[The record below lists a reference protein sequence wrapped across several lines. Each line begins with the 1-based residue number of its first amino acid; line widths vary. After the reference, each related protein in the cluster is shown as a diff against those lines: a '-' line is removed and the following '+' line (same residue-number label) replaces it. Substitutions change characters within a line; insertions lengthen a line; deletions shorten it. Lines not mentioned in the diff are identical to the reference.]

1 MGYLNHIYK
10 IRSMGKLFRNL
21 IFSFITFLL
30 ILHPFSSVSYAANEV
45 DWSLIKKNNDGEQW
59 IDRGSIR
66 KYPNNEI
73 SILTRFFEEPKDS
86 ETKGKKL
93 LYVMRINCET
103 KKFKDTSIN
112 GIPNLKAKWTS
123 SNNDE
128 LIDIVINKS
137 CEESGLLNE

>member
-1 MGYLNHIYK
+1 
-10 IRSMGKLFRNL
+10 MGKLFHHLLFSVVSFFL
-21 IFSFITFLL
+21 II
-30 ILHPFSSVSYAANEV
+30 HPFSISSYAANDV
-45 DWSLIKKNNDGEQW
+45 DWLLIKKNNDGEQW

-66 KYPNNEI
+66 EYPNNEI
-73 SILTRFFEEPKDS
+73 SILTRYFEAPKEPD
-86 ETKGKKL
+86 TKGKKL

-112 GIPNLKAKWTS
+112 GIPKLNAKWKS

-137 CEESGLLNE
+137 CEKSELINE

>member
-1 MGYLNHIYK
+1 M
-10 IRSMGKLFRNL
+10 RKLF
-21 IFSFITFLL
+21 FSLVFYLLSFLL
-30 ILHPFSSVSYAANEV
+30 ILLPFSFGSYAANDV
-45 DWSLIKKNNDGEQW
+45 DWLLLKKNSDGEQW
-59 IDRGSIR
+59 IDRGSI
-66 KYPNNEI
+66 KEYPNNEI
-73 SILTRFFEEPKDS
+73 SILTRFFETPKEP

-112 GIPNLKAKWTS
+112 GIPNLNAKWTS

-137 CEESGLLNE
+137 CEES

>member
-1 MGYLNHIYK
+1 M
-10 IRSMGKLFRNL
+10 RKLFRYLVSFLVSSFL
-21 IFSFITFLL
+21 ILTSFSFN
-30 ILHPFSSVSYAANEV
+30 SYAANDV
-45 DWSLIKKNNDGEQW
+45 DWLLLKKNKDGEQW

-66 KYPNNEI
+66 NYPNNEI
-73 SILTRFFEEPKDS
+73 SVLTRFFEAPMNP
-86 ETKGKKL
+86 ETTGKKL

-112 GIPNLKAKWTS
+112 GIPNLKAKWIS

-137 CEESGLLNE
+137 CEESELVNE

>member
-1 MGYLNHIYK
+1 M
-10 IRSMGKLFRNL
+10 RKLF
-21 IFSFITFLL
+21 FSLVFYLLSFLL
-30 ILHPFSSVSYAANEV
+30 ILLPFSFGSYAANDV
-45 DWSLIKKNNDGEQW
+45 DWLLLKKNSDGEQW
-59 IDRGSIR
+59 IDRGSI
-66 KYPNNEI
+66 KEYPNNEI
-73 SILTRFFEEPKDS
+73 SILTRFFETPKEP

-112 GIPNLKAKWTS
+112 GIPNLNAKWTS

-137 CEESGLLNE
+137 CDESGLFNE

>member
-1 MGYLNHIYK
+1 M
-10 IRSMGKLFRNL
+10 RKLFYSTVL
-21 IFSFITFLL
+21 YLLSFLVILLPFSF
-30 ILHPFSSVSYAANEV
+30 SSYAAKDV
-45 DWSLIKKNNDGEQW
+45 DWLLLKKNNDGEQW
-59 IDRGSIR
+59 IDQGSIR
-66 KYPNNEI
+66 EYPNNEI
-73 SILTRFFEEPKDS
+73 TVLTRFFEAPKEP

-112 GIPNLKAKWTS
+112 GIPNLNAKWTS

-137 CEESGLLNE
+137 CGESELLNE

>member
-1 MGYLNHIYK
+1 MKKLLYSLLLYLV
-10 IRSMGKLFRNL
+10 S
-21 IFSFITFLL
+21 FLL
-30 ILHPFSSVSYAANEV
+30 IIVPFSFGSYAANEV
-45 DWSLIKKNNDGEQW
+45 DWLLLKKNSDGEQW
-59 IDRGSIR
+59 IDRGSIK

-73 SILTRFFEEPKDS
+73 SILTRFFETPKEP
-86 ETKGKKL
+86 ETEGKKL

-123 SNNDE
+123 SDNDE

-137 CEESGLLNE
+137 CEEINLINE

>member
-1 MGYLNHIYK
+1 M
-10 IRSMGKLFRNL
+10 RKLF
-21 IFSFITFLL
+21 FSLVFYLLSFLL
-30 ILHPFSSVSYAANEV
+30 ILLPFSFGSYAANDV
-45 DWSLIKKNNDGEQW
+45 DWLLLKKNSDGEQW
-59 IDRGSIR
+59 IDRGSI
-66 KYPNNEI
+66 KEYPNNEI
-73 SILTRFFEEPKDS
+73 SILTRFFETPKEP

-112 GIPNLKAKWTS
+112 GIPNLNAKWTS

-137 CEESGLLNE
+137 CEESEQIYE